1 LGYIVVIGYP
11 AKAVEFWRM
20 PERLLIVFLRFS
32 GVAHG
37 AKIIKNKSCGVTGVT
52 GTAGADYLLTIFN
65 ILWHTC

>member
-1 LGYIVVIGYP
+1 
-11 AKAVEFWRM
+11 M